1 MNCVEL
7 LEKYIDNNKVHSNG
21 GTRSASLHLAL
32 TGVASELNRD
42 SVEKLLTKSAELFFN
57 LQRHTEKDIKRF
69 SRKRFVKAGLS
80 FYDYI
85 IAESIFN
92 ELDTKEI
99 LEIK

>member
-7 LEKYIDNNKVHSNG
+7 LQKYIDNNNVHSNG
-21 GTRSASLHLAL
+21 GTRSASLHMAL
-32 TGVASELNRD
+32 TGVACELDRD
-42 SVEKLLTKSAELFFN
+42 SIKKLLTKSAELFFN
-57 LQRHTEKDIKRF
+57 IQRYAEKDTKRF
-69 SRKRFVKAGLS
+69 SRKRFIDAGLS

-85 IAESIFN
+85 VAESIFN

>member
-1 MNCVEL
+1 MLFIPVGLDAKIPRFHGKEMSGL
-7 LEKYIDNNKVHSNG
+7 TDVTILEKDM
-21 GTRSASLHLAL
+21 
-32 TGVASELNRD
+32 
-42 SVEKLLTKSAELFFN
+42 
-57 LQRHTEKDIKRF
+57 KRF
-69 SRKRFVKAGLS
+69 SRKRFIEAGLR

>member
-32 TGVASELNRD
+32 TGVACDLNRD
-42 SVEKLLTKSAELFFN
+42 GVERLLTKSAELFFN
-57 LQRHTEKDIKRF
+57 LHRYTEKDMKRF
-69 SRKRFVKAGLS
+69 SRKRFIEAGLR